1 MRVVDLETRGP
12 RFARIAVAGIV
23 ILLIIGL
30 ALVLGAKLTGAKT
43 IIMDSDDFDT
53 HDEYQEAVD
62 KIHYNVTFLSSF
74 GLTLVTIGLILAALV
89 IEDLGD
95 SVRCGLAVAAGIVI
109 GLTSLFGFS

>member
-1 MRVVDLETRGP
+1 MRVVDLDKRGP
-12 RFARIAVAGIV
+12 RFARVAVAGIV

-43 IIMDSDDFDT
+43 ILMDADDYDT
-53 HDEYQEAVD
+53 RDEYEEALE
-62 KIHYNVTFLSSF
+62 KIHYNEAYLSSF
-74 GLTLVTIGLILAALV
+74 GLTLVSIGLILAALV

-109 GLTSLFGFS
+109 GLTSLFGIS